1 MKKHF
6 WATDFVVVIAVIFL
20 MTTGAVTLVSATTV
34 GKVRVQLLAYSLGI
48 ISMILISFWDYR
60 SIQKSSYHIY
70 FLSIFLLLIVF
81 IFGIGKEETGAI
93 SWIRFGGIGVQPSEF
108 VKILF
113 CLFVSC
119 NISSMLEQNT
129 LNNPKVLLTFILK
142 CLPVIGLV
150 VLQNDT
156 GTALV
161 FIFILAMCLFTSGIA
176 PKFIVFAAV
185 VTAISL
191 PVMWLFMSDYQK
203 DRIQIFFNP
212 ENDLLGSGYQVY
224 LSKLAISSGGSAGTG
239 YMSGPLNSLS
249 YLPEKDT
256 DFIFSVIGE
265 EFGLIGTIITTAVL
279 FILIFRCFYIAKTA
293 ADNQGQVI
301 CVGVASWLTFH
312 VIENISMTVGL
323 LPVTGIPLPFVSYG
337 GSSVLAMSMAM
348 GLVLSVRRKT
358 FNLHFN

>member
-6 WATDFVVVIAVIFL
+6 LATDFVVVISVIFL
-20 MTTGAVTLVSATTV
+20 MATGAVTLISAATA
-34 GKVRVQLLAYSLGI
+34 GKVRIQLLAYSLGI

-60 SIQKSSYHIY
+60 SIQKGSYHIY

-93 SWIRFGGIGVQPSEF
+93 SWIRFGKIGIQPSEF

-119 NISSMLEQNT
+119 NISTMIEQNK
-129 LNNPKVLLTFILK
+129 LNNPKMLLTFILK

-176 PKFIVFAAV
+176 PKFIA
-185 VTAISL
+185 TSAIIAILSL
-191 PVMWLFMSDYQK
+191 PVMWLLMSDYQK
-203 DRIQIFFNP
+203 DRIEVFFSP

-224 LSKLAISSGGSAGTG
+224 LSKLAISSGGILGTG
-239 YMSGPLNSLS
+239 YTYGPLNSLS

-265 EFGLIGTIITTAVL
+265 EFGLIGTFTTTAVL

-293 ADNQGQVI
+293 ADNHGRII